1 MEPIPSQVSCA
12 AHSNNSLLIP
22 VMLVTGRDKEALTRI
37 INRLIRFAGKTGTDI
52 LAVRF
57 NGIAE
62 VPVHDLVEAISS
74 EIEHAPSRLIV
85 EIPSSFACAT
95 ATALFQPHPDAPG
108 RLFQKAFVQ
117 TVIAI
122 VNAESFIKTFF
133 DNENV
138 SWDES
143 ESLLEQVE
151 NANCILLET
160 SDDAVLNNR
169 AVELITLLNPS
180 AELFRSGDSEAFEQ
194 CVLEKPGLQNW
205 IAKGGSGWLRLL
217 VARGT
222 SASSTGF
229 VFRSRLPFHPQ
240 RLWEALDGPL
250 RDIFR
255 MKGLFW
261 IASRMSSVGMLDRVG
276 VHNFTRFE
284 GTWWASI
291 PREKWP
297 GNLTIRAS
305 IERSWEG
312 PFGDR
317 RQEIAIIDPTLDR
330 AACEQVLN
338 SCLLSS
344 DELLEGTDKWLNI
357 PNPFNPRTFERP
369 KNQWSE

>member
-1 MEPIPSQVSCA
+1 MS
-12 AHSNNSLLIP
+12 HSSPRQNSLLTP
-22 VMLVTGRDKEALTRI
+22 VTLVTGQDREALTRV
-37 INRLIRFAGKTGTDI
+37 INRLTRFADKIGNEM
-52 LAVRF
+52 LVVRV

-62 VPVHDLVEAISS
+62 DPVPDLVEAISS
-74 EIEHAPSRLIV
+74 KIEHAASDLIV
-85 EIPSSFACAT
+85 EIPSSVTCAT
-95 ATALFQPHPDAPG
+95 ATALFQPHHDAPG
-108 RLFQKAFVQ
+108 RLFQKAFAQ
-117 TVIAI
+117 TVIAT

-138 SWDES
+138 AWDES
-143 ESLLEQVE
+143 ENLLEQVE

-160 SDDAVLNNR
+160 SGDAVLNHR
-169 AVELITLLNPS
+169 AVELISLLNPS
-180 AELFRSGDSEAFEQ
+180 AELFRSGDSQAFEQ
-194 CVLEKPGLQNW
+194 CVLEKPCLQNW

-217 VARGT
+217 IARGT
-222 SASSTGF
+222 SASSTSF

-250 RDIFR
+250 GNIFR

-261 IASRMSSVGMLDRVG
+261 IASRMSSIGMLDRVG
-276 VHNFTRFE
+276 VQNFTRFE

-297 GNLTIRAS
+297 DNRNIRAS
-305 IERSWEG
+305 IERSFEG

-344 DELLEGTDKWLNI
+344 DELLEETDKWLKI
-357 PNPFNPRTFERP
+357 PDPFNPRTFERP
-369 KNQWSE
+369 KNQPSE